1 MNTLLTA
8 LNHLN
13 DAVNAPSLVEQL
25 MQSRFFLMTA
35 VIVLSCFR
43 HRTYRNIYLAA
54 LINMPGTILHEMSH
68 FIVGLLLG
76 AQPTRFNLFPKKNG
90 DAYVMGSVSF
100 RNIRFYNAFPAA
112 MAPLLLLALAYA
124 VNLYFMHLPSVNL
137 WQYLLFILLETIII
151 ENSVPSP
158 TDFRVAFS
166 SLLGVVLYGAFLLLL
181 LSVVVEI

>member
-1 MNTLLTA
+1 MTALLTT
-8 LNHLN
+8 LSQLN
-13 DAVNAPSLVEQL
+13 DAVNAPTTVEAL

-43 HRTYRNIYLAA
+43 HRTYRNIYLAS
-54 LINMPGTILHEMSH
+54 LINMPGTVLHEMSH

-90 DAYVMGSVSF
+90 DSYVMGSVSF

-112 MAPLLLLALAYA
+112 MAPLLLLLLAYA
-124 VNLYFMHLPSVNL
+124 VNVYFMRLPAVNL

-151 ENSVPSP
+151 ENAVPSP

-166 SLLGVVLYGAFLLLL
+166 SLLGVLLYGVLIFLL
-181 LSVVVEI
+181 LSVIVAA